1 MRALRA
7 AGGNEVELREMYGDF
22 REFVVRSGYEGELDW
37 QGSLEFEA
45 ITEVDFLRETAW
57 VVLSAGFKESIVR
70 SIFPA
75 LSEAFLDWGSAREIV
90 EAKALCRQEAL
101 AVFASTAKIDAIIAI
116 AQTVDRVGF
125 GVVKAHIRDGQ
136 TEYLQQ
142 FPFIGPVTRFHLGKN
157 LGLNVVKPDR
167 HLVRLAR
174 VTGHDS
180 PHELCSRIA
189 RATGE
194 PVAVVDTV
202 LWRYATLRRDYE
214 EEAREYL
221 G

>member
-1 MRALRA
+1 MRATTAVDGDEVGLRA
-7 AGGNEVELREMYGDF
+7 MYGDF
-22 REFVVRSGYEGELDW
+22 RSFVVRSGYERELDW
-37 QGSLEFEA
+37 QGGLEFESV
-45 ITEVDFLRETAW
+45 TEADFLRETAW

-75 LSEAFLDWGSAREIV
+75 LSAAFLDWKSAQQIA
-90 EAKALCRQEAL
+90 EASAVCRQQAL
-101 AVFASTAKIDAIIAI
+101 RVFANTAKIDAIISI
-116 AQTVDRVGF
+116 AQTVNSVGF

-136 TEYLQQ
+136 TEYLQE

-157 LGLNVVKPDR
+157 LGLDVVKPDR

-189 RATGE
+189 SATGDS
-194 PVAVVDTV
+194 VAVVDTV
-202 LWRYATLRRDYE
+202 LWRYATLRRGYE